1 MFRQCFASSLSSVLT
16 LVKVFMRPQNS
27 RNNIDLHN
35 ALVADALVAA
45 TRASAIFEFVF
56 FEHYP
61 WIMYEINLFHGMSR
75 L

>member
-1 MFRQCFASSLSSVLT
+1 
-16 LVKVFMRPQNS
+16 MRPQNS
-27 RNNIDLHN
+27 RNIIDSRN

-61 WIMYEINLFHGMSR
+61 GIMYEINLFHGMSR

>member
-27 RNNIDLHN
+27 RNIIDSRNNIDSRN

-45 TRASAIFEFVF
+45 TRASANFEFVF
-56 FEHYP
+56 
-61 WIMYEINLFHGMSR
+61 LKTTQG
-75 L
+75 